1 MSTVQEIERAISRLS
16 PKEMQAVRD
25 WLDHQLEDRLEIT
38 DAFKAR
44 IEQSEREME
53 QGKRPRVR

>member
-1 MSTVQEIERAISRLS
+1 
-16 PKEMQAVRD
+16 MQAVRD

-44 IEQSEREME
+44 VEQSEREME